1 MRKRDNI
8 FNGVDWILIGFYLIF
23 VVLGW
28 LTVYAATF
36 TEGQH
41 FILNLNT
48 SYGRQMVFIA
58 MSILIILVVLSID
71 RSFYET
77 YAGVFYLV
85 SMLSLLGLFVFGKN
99 INGATSWYGLG
110 GFSLQ
115 PSEFA
120 KFATSLALANFLSER
135 GRDLKNV
142 SEQLKAFALIL
153 FPAVLIVLQP
163 DAGSAL
169 VYFALVFV
177 LYLFGLPLFYMIIGF
192 MAVILFL
199 ITLYFGF
206 TVSLL
211 ISYSLISIFFIVLY
225 YFNRLYIRH
234 NWITIIA
241 IYLFSGLFM
250 FSVSHVYNKVFEQHH
265 RDRFDILFGKISDSK
280 GIGYNTDQSIIT
292 VATGG
297 LKGKGYLQGDRTHGD
312 FVPEQETDYIFS
324 SFAEEWGFIGTSI
337 LVILFVLF
345 LMRLIFIAERQR
357 ATFSKVYAYAVLLIF
372 FFHFTIN
379 IGMVIGLLPTIG
391 IPLPFF
397 SYGGSSLWG
406 FTVLLFILIRLDAS
420 RIYEW

>member
-99 INGATSWYGLG
+99 INGATSWYGMG

-135 GRDLKNV
+135 GRDLKNF

-192 MAVILFL
+192 MGVILFL

-206 TVSLL
+206 TVALL

-250 FSVSHVYNKVFEQHH
+250 FSVNHVYNKVFEQHH

-297 LKGKGYLQGDRTHGD
+297 LNGKGYLQGDRTHGD

-324 SFAEEWGFIGTSI
+324 SFAEEWGFMGTSI
-337 LVILFVLF
+337 LVTLFVLF

-406 FTVLLFILIRLDAS
+406 FTILLFILIRLDAS

>member
-99 INGATSWYGLG
+99 INGATSWYGMG

-135 GRDLKNV
+135 GRDLKNF

-192 MAVILFL
+192 MGVTLFL

-206 TVSLL
+206 TVALL

-250 FSVSHVYNKVFEQHH
+250 FSVNHVYNKVFEQHH

-297 LKGKGYLQGDRTHGD
+297 LNGKGYLQGDRTHGD

-324 SFAEEWGFIGTSI
+324 SFAEEWGFMGTSI
-337 LVILFVLF
+337 LVTLFVLF

-406 FTVLLFILIRLDAS
+406 FTILLFILIRLDAS

>member
-23 VVLGW
+23 VFLGW

-41 FILNLNT
+41 FVLDLNT
-48 SYGRQMVFIA
+48 NFGRQLFFIA

-77 YAGVFYLV
+77 YSGVFYLV

-99 INGATSWYGLG
+99 INGATSWYGFG

-135 GRDLKNV
+135 GRDLKNF
-142 SEQLKAFALIL
+142 SEQLKAFGLIL

-163 DAGSAL
+163 DPGSAL
-169 VYFALVFV
+169 VYFALIFV

-192 MAVILFL
+192 MGVILFL

-206 TVSLL
+206 TVSLI
-211 ISYSLISIFFIVLY
+211 ISFSLISLFFIVLY

-265 RDRFDILFGKISDSK
+265 RDRFDILFGKISDTK
-280 GIGYNTDQSIIT
+280 GIGYNTDQSMIT

-324 SFAEEWGFIGTSI
+324 SFAEEWGFIGTSL
-337 LVILFVLF
+337 LVLLFISF
-345 LMRLIFIAERQR
+345 LMRLIYIAERQR
-357 ATFSKVYAYAVLLIF
+357 ATFSKVYAYSVLLIF

-406 FTVLLFILIRLDAS
+406 FTILLFILIRLDAS

>member
-99 INGATSWYGLG
+99 INGATSWYGMG

-135 GRDLKNV
+135 GRDLKNF

-153 FPAVLIVLQP
+153 FPAVLLVLQP
-163 DAGSAL
+163 DAG
-169 VYFALVFV
+169 
-177 LYLFGLPLFYMIIGF
+177 
-192 MAVILFL
+192 
-199 ITLYFGF
+199 
-206 TVSLL
+206 
-211 ISYSLISIFFIVLY
+211 
-225 YFNRLYIRH
+225 
-234 NWITIIA
+234 
-241 IYLFSGLFM
+241 
-250 FSVSHVYNKVFEQHH
+250 
-265 RDRFDILFGKISDSK
+265 
-280 GIGYNTDQSIIT
+280 
-292 VATGG
+292 
-297 LKGKGYLQGDRTHGD
+297 
-312 FVPEQETDYIFS
+312 
-324 SFAEEWGFIGTSI
+324 
-337 LVILFVLF
+337 
-345 LMRLIFIAERQR
+345 
-357 ATFSKVYAYAVLLIF
+357 
-372 FFHFTIN
+372 
-379 IGMVIGLLPTIG
+379 
-391 IPLPFF
+391 
-397 SYGGSSLWG
+397 
-406 FTVLLFILIRLDAS
+406 
-420 RIYEW
+420 